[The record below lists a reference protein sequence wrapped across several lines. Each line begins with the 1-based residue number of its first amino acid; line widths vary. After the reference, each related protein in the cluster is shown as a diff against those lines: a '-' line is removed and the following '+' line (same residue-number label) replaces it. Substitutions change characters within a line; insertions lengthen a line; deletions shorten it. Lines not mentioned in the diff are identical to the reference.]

1 MKGCPK
7 FHQIFILLIAVVILF
22 LSMSKKEHLNPYT
35 NSDSNPI
42 FNALKYNREYAEEK
56 IREII
61 NNNDKKINLD
71 TIINDVNE
79 EGRTPIFL
87 VAERGYLKIA
97 KLLIEQGAKLKD
109 VDNSKSTTPLH
120 VACYSGHPETVE
132 YLLSLPDIEID
143 AVDEDN
149 GYTPL
154 HYACDWRKENIRR
167 FTTISSKIRCIE
179 LLLEKAT
186 EQGIDVVDAQDS
198 NGLTP
203 LHTVISSQFHYI
215 HTISAVTILLENNAN
230 INLIDK
236 DDNTVL
242 HYACQSQEDT
252 EELLQLLIDN
262 NANIDALNKIG
273 ETPSMI
279 AVSKGQINTIA
290 FLLESGADTNIRSEF
305 GKTVLFYVLDNGAE
319 IDRAENMQL
328 LLDYGTN
335 PNAQD
340 ANGDTVL
347 HLLQDDDIELAK
359 LLIKSNA
366 DIDILNNSKETALRG
381 FTENNKLFLSEW
393 YKECYEEMGNLRKEH
408 SDHIQNISAEY
419 DTKIFKKE
427 LEINKVTRERN
438 NTYATLKDMKNTQLI
453 EADKK
458 SHDAFQELKQHDKK
472 YSTIQ
477 KTNMILFYI
486 FLVLICIG
494 IYGIK
499 VRYPEVVDQLTSKIK
514 SLAAYSFQRNSDPN
528 FKLNLA

>member
-1 MKGCPK
+1 
-7 FHQIFILLIAVVILF
+7 
-22 LSMSKKEHLNPYT
+22 MSKKEHLNPYT
-35 NSDSNPI
+35 NSDQNPI
-42 FNALKYNREYAEEK
+42 FNALKYNSYYAEEK

-87 VAERGYLKIA
+87 VAERGYGYLKIA

-154 HYACDWRKENIRR
+154 HYACDWRRENNRH

-186 EQGIDVVDAQDS
+186 EQEIDIVDAQDS
-198 NGLTP
+198 QGLTP
-203 LHTVISSQFHYI
+203 LARVIESQYTEHTSQLNLGY
-215 HTISAVTILLENNAN
+215 TINAFTILIENNAN
-230 INLIDK
+230 LNLTDMNDSTI
-236 DDNTVL
+236 L
-242 HYACQSQEDT
+242 HYVCHYSQDI

-262 NANIDALNKIG
+262 NANIDALHNGI
-273 ETPSMI
+273 ETPLMI
-279 AVSKGQINTIA
+279 AVSRGQTNNIA
-290 FLLESGADTNIRSEF
+290 LLLESGADTNIRGFGNAPILFFVLNNYGINSE
-305 GKTVLFYVLDNGAE
+305 VN
-319 IDRAENMQL
+319 RAENMQL
-328 LLDYGTN
+328 LLDYGVN

-340 ANGDTVL
+340 ANGNTVL
-347 HLLQDDDIELAK
+347 HKLKDDDIELAK
-359 LLIKSNA
+359 MLLKSNA
-366 DIDILNNSKETALRG
+366 DINILNKSGETALRG
-381 FTENNKLFLSEW
+381 FSENNKIFLSQW
-393 YKECYEEMGNLRKEH
+393 YKECYEEIGNLRKEH
-408 SDHIQNISAEY
+408 NDHIENISSEY
-419 DTKIFKKE
+419 DTKILKKE

-458 SHDAFQELKQHDKK
+458 SHDAFQELKQYDKK
-472 YSTIQ
+472 YSTIL
-477 KTNMILFYI
+477 KTNTILFYI

-499 VRYPEVVDQLTSKIK
+499 VRYPEVVDKLTSKVKNIFAEYDFRK
-514 SLAAYSFQRNSDPN
+514 NSNPN
-528 FKLNLA
+528 FKVNLL